1 VDYPGRALF
10 ELDRGEKQTIILARK
25 NNADRVIIDERI
37 GRRVAEYLGL
47 DVTGTLGILVK
58 AKRTGLISSFRN
70 LAMDMRQQGIHYNV
84 ALIERLAEHLGEKG
98 S

>member
-1 VDYPGRALF
+1 MPPLF

>member
-1 VDYPGRALF
+1 MPPLF

-47 DVTGTLGILVK
+47 NVTGTLGILVK

-70 LAMDMRQQGIHYNV
+70 LAMDMREQGIHYNV
-84 ALIERLAEHLGEKG
+84 ALIERLAEHLGE
-98 S
+98 